1 MQPHSRD
8 DARQSAGAAI
18 GETHHSPR
26 MGAWGR
32 ALAKLL
38 GDEAG
43 QGLSE
48 YAVMIGVVAGLVAI
62 ALIFMV
68 EKIKGVLEYL
78 DRWL

>member
-1 MQPHSRD
+1 MQPQRRD
-8 DARQSAGAAI
+8 DARPSSGAPTGENRQSPRAGA
-18 GETHHSPR
+18 S
-26 MGAWGR
+26 GR

-38 GDEAG
+38 GDDAG

>member
-1 MQPHSRD
+1 MQPQRRD
-8 DARQSAGAAI
+8 DARPGAGAATEESRQSAGA
-18 GETHHSPR
+18 
-26 MGAWGR
+26 GAPGR
-32 ALAKLL
+32 VLPKLL

-48 YAVMIGVVAGLVAI
+48 YAVLIGVVAGLVAL

-68 EKIKGVLEYL
+68 EKIKGVFEYL

>member
-1 MQPHSRD
+1 MQPQSRD
-8 DARQSAGAAI
+8 DRRPSEGAAT
-18 GETHHSPR
+18 GETRRPPPAGPS
-26 MGAWGR
+26 GR
-32 ALAKLL
+32 PLAKLH

-48 YAVMIGVVAGLVAI
+48 YAVMIGVVAGLVAL

>member
-1 MQPHSRD
+1 
-8 DARQSAGAAI
+8 
-18 GETHHSPR
+18 

-78 DRWL
+78 DQWL